1 MGMFGNN
8 KQNNEELNSFIA
20 GIFNEFFTKSN
31 PEQIRTQLTE
41 TLLTK
46 KGRTNNKIEYA
57 ENLINN
63 ITYLIEIQ
71 KEWMKLIEEYLLK
84 GNASSSQLNNQSPL
98 IINKVKQI
106 VPQLSIK
113 YKASYEKYS
122 NIDERIDNLEFD
134 YKYNFLC
141 NNFISLFLNTLVN
154 NRHIY
159 DQLKQN
165 NATTVKELVIQYSV
179 AYTNM
184 FLKNIVGQ
192 R

>member
-8 KQNNEELNSFIA
+8 RQNNEELNSFIA

-98 IINKVKQI
+98 IIINAN
-106 VPQLSIK
+106 IK
-113 YKASYEKYS
+113 L
-122 NIDERIDNLEFD
+122 IH
-134 YKYNFLC
+134 
-141 NNFISLFLNTLVN
+141 LNDK
-154 NRHIY
+154 R
-159 DQLKQN
+159 
-165 NATTVKELVIQYSV
+165 
-179 AYTNM
+179 
-184 FLKNIVGQ
+184 
-192 R
+192 